1 MKKTKLLFFITFLVG
16 LQLLFSCYNRDKCN
30 LSDTEKKKITLEI
43 DSIVTHFFDAGKMS
57 YEVHT
62 ALRANQEG
70 YLMAGDGKIKYRSYQ
85 SYQNAMKESFQNIW
99 FTEMK
104 VLENGIYLLSRD
116 AATCT
121 TVFESK
127 FLTNNKDTIINN
139 GCWTFVFKKFEE
151 GWKVIQENGTHT
163 R

>member
-1 MKKTKLLFFITFLVG
+1 MKNPYHLFYFYWLLFLP
-16 LQLLFSCYNRDKCN
+16 LLFSCNKPKCKIT
-30 LSDTEKKKITLEI
+30 DAEKSTITLEI
-43 DSIVTHFFDAGKMS
+43 DSIVTHFFDAEKMS

-62 ALRANQEG
+62 ALRANHEG
-70 YLMAGDGKIKYRSYQ
+70 YIMAGDGKIKYKSYQ
-85 SYQNAMKESFQNIW
+85 QYFDAMKESFQNIR

-104 VLENGIYLLSRD
+104 VLENEIYVLSRD
-116 AATCT
+116 AASCT

-127 FLTNNKDTIINN
+127 FLTNKGDTIVNN
-139 GCWTFVFKKFEE
+139 GCWTFVFKNFDE